1 MKAPEPYNI
10 SDIPGD
16 FVEEAPTMYLAAG
29 RSLPL
34 SGMTPLQK
42 MAISKRGITK
52 SYLERFKKAAA
63 LDYDKLADALVV
75 TRATLINKKGS
86 EKFNAALSERI
97 VSLADLYAYGYEV
110 FEDPASF
117 NQWMQAPNQAL
128 GGFTPLSI
136 TNSLYG
142 REEVKSLIGR
152 IAYGVYS

>member
-1 MKAPEPYNI
+1 MKKPKPYSI
-10 SDIPGD
+10 PDIPGD
-16 FVEEAPTMYLAAG
+16 FVAEAPTMYLVAG

-42 MAISKRGITK
+42 MAISKKGITK
-52 SYLERFKKAAA
+52 SYLERFKKTAA
-63 LDYDKLADALVV
+63 LDYDKLADALAV

-86 EKFNAALSERI
+86 EKFNTALSERI
-97 VSLADLYAYGYEV
+97 VSLADLYAYGFEV
-110 FEDPASF
+110 FEDSAAF
-117 NQWMQAPNQAL
+117 NQWMQTTNQAL
-128 GGFTPLSI
+128 GGLTPLSI